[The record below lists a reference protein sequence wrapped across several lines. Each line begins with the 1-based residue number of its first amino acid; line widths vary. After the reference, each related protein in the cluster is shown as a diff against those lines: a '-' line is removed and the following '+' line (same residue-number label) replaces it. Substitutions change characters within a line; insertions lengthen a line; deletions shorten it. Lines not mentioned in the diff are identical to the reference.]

1 MSAMNPAP
9 AKASRPAPSR
19 RSGVPGAK
27 AIIQFATAACA
38 AVGVGLAAPASAAP
52 AQLNAQ
58 VAESPDAAFL
68 QALDQIGVGHPN
80 NGQALATANSVCQR
94 LGDGFSAA
102 ETEEGLVKANP
113 GLEPLH
119 ATAFVKAARTVY
131 CPGAAVGVLPGYP
144 GQA

>member
-1 MSAMNPAP
+1 MSAMNRFP
-9 AKASRPAPSR
+9 AKASRTVAVR
-19 RSGVPGAK
+19 RPGVPAAK
-27 AIIQFATAACA
+27 AIILFATAACTA
-38 AVGVGLAAPASAAP
+38 AGVGLAGPASAAP
-52 AQLNAQ
+52 AELSAQ

-80 NGQALATANSVCQR
+80 NRQAVATANSVCQR

-102 ETEEGLVKANP
+102 ETEEGLMKANP
-113 GLEPLH
+113 GLAPLH

-144 GQA
+144 AQT